1 MNRRNFMYSTSM
13 LAVAGLLKPESLL
26 SFPKHLKKVGI
37 QLFSLPKLLEK
48 DFRGAIKMLSQMGY
62 KELEL
67 YGPYPFSANEAKE
80 RWEKVTPYLGF
91 SGSGYFGL
99 TPEEVKGVLKENG
112 MTTPAIHTD
121 FITLQK
127 NMNALGEAGHLLG
140 FEYVGLPLIPEEY
153 RKNLDDYKKIA
164 DEFNKIGEQARKVG
178 LKFSYHNHGYGLNE
192 IEGKI
197 PLKLILE
204 KTDPKLVF
212 FEMDL
217 FWTVAGGADP
227 VEYLKSYP
235 GRYHL
240 MHVKNMKEKKR
251 FSGDGGDSNQWI
263 ELFPYMATA
272 GEGVLDLKAIIA
284 QAQKSGV
291 THFFV
296 EQDMVANPEV
306 ELKKNLDYLL
316 SL

>member
-1 MNRRNFMYSTSM
+1 MNRRNFIYSSSI
-13 LAVAGLLKPESLL
+13 LAAGLLRSESLL
-26 SFPKHLKKVGI
+26 GFPSLLDKIGV

-48 DFRGAIKMLSQMGY
+48 DFSAAVKMLWQMGY

-67 YGPYPFSANEAKE
+67 YGPYPFSAPEAKE
-80 RWEKVTPYLGF
+80 RWKSVTPSLGF

-99 TPEEVKGVLKENG
+99 TPQQVKDVLKETG
-112 MTTPAIHTD
+112 ISAPAIHTD
-121 FITLQK
+121 FITLQT

-140 FEYVGLPLIPEEY
+140 FEYVGLPLIPAEN
-153 RKNLDDYKKIA
+153 RRNLDDYKRTA
-164 DEFNKIGEQARKVG
+164 DIFNKIGEQARKAG

-192 IEGKI
+192 IDGQV

-204 KTDPKLVF
+204 KTDPKLVYL
-212 FEMDL
+212 EMDL

-227 VEYLKSYP
+227 IEYLKNYP
-235 GRYHL
+235 GRYRL
-240 MHVKNMKEKKR
+240 MHVKNMREKKR

-272 GEGVLDLKAIIA
+272 GEGVLDLKAIIS

-291 THFFV
+291 KHFFV

-306 ELKKNLDYLL
+306 ELKKSLDYLKTL
-316 SL
+316 